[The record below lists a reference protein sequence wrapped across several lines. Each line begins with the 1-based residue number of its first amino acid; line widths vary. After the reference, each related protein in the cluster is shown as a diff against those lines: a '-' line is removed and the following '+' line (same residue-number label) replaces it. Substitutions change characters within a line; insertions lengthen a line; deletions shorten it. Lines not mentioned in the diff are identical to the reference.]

1 MTVVCVGD
9 VTVVVDGRLVGMCTG
24 VAVKG
29 VTVTTTAVGIE
40 AIDVGSPGP
49 VVLVV
54 VVAVTAVFLWQ
65 RPETLVL
72 TGQSTTKHA
81 MPWVK
86 ASQSLLRPEVRS
98 PHSLVMSEMTMSG
111 TAARSDTMAPVS
123 MSLKMCAA
131 PVTAA

>member
-1 MTVVCVGD
+1 MVGFAARDRLPVTVVCVGD

-24 VAVKG
+24 VAVKE
-29 VTVTTTAVGIE
+29 VTVTIMAVGIE
-40 AIDVGSPGP
+40 AVDVGSPGP

-81 MPWVK
+81 MP
-86 ASQSLLRPEVRS
+86 
-98 PHSLVMSEMTMSG
+98 
-111 TAARSDTMAPVS
+111 
-123 MSLKMCAA
+123 
-131 PVTAA
+131 